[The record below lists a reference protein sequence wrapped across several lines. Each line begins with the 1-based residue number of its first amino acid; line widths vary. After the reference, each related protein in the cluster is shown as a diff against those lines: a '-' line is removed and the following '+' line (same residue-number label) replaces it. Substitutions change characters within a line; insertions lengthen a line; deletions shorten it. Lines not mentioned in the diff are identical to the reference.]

1 MMGRLLV
8 PMILSCAGLV
18 HACECVEPSIKSAK
32 RQSAIVFR
40 GTVID
45 IRDSGKGY
53 KTVVFRVIRVWKG
66 RIGVTL
72 EMPAFADP
80 FASPCVGLWPA
91 LLEIGGDL
99 LVYAHKVDGYNF
111 LTSACSRTR
120 FAIDSQDFKTLGL
133 GKLPISN

>member
-1 MMGRLLV
+1 MGRLLV
-8 PMILSCAGLV
+8 TIILSCAGLV
-18 HACECVEPSIKSAK
+18 QACECAEPSIKSAK

-40 GTVID
+40 GTVTD
-45 IRDSGKGY
+45 MRDSGKGY
-53 KTVVFRVIRVWKG
+53 RTVVFRVTRVWKA
-66 RIGVTL
+66 RIGLTL
-72 EMPAFADP
+72 EMRAVADP

-99 LVYAHKVDGYNF
+99 LVYAHKVNGYNF

-120 FAIDSQDFKTLGL
+120 FAKDSQDFKTLGL